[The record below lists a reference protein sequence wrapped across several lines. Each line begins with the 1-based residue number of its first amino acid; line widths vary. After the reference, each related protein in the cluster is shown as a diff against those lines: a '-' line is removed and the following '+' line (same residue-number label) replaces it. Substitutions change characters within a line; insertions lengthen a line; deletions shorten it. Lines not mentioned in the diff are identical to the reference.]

1 MSLSGSSP
9 GPSASKEAAKEAKEL
24 ATSLFI
30 KELKSRGPNV
40 TIWARMHGFP
50 AWPARFCS
58 NAEEIG
64 LKTISKPKF
73 VSVCFLGKR
82 CEK

>member
-1 MSLSGSSP
+1 MSVSGSSP
-9 GPSASKEAAKEAKEL
+9 SASKDAAKEAKEL

-30 KELKSRGPNV
+30 KELKAKGPSV

-58 NAEEIG
+58 DAEEIG
-64 LKTISKPKF
+64 LKTVSKPKF